1 VIQRT
6 HYLAALRDRLTRFP
20 VVSLLGPRQV
30 GKTTLARALAGE
42 SPSHFFDLEDVGALA
57 RLSDPRGALDRLEGL
72 VILDEAQRRPELFP
86 ILRVLA
92 DRPASKARFLIT
104 GSASAAL
111 VRGVS
116 ESLAGRVAHVDVSG
130 FDLRETGAESWRTL
144 WLRGGFPRAF
154 LASSDDASREWRE
167 EFVRSLLE
175 HDLPQW
181 GVTIPPEA
189 LRRFWTMLAHFHGQ
203 IWNGAEL
210 ARSMAVSEPAVR
222 RYLDLLSGAFMVRQ
236 LQPWHENIAKRQ
248 VRSPKIYLRDSGLL
262 HHLLRTARIE
272 DLEAHPKVGASWEG
286 FALEQTLHLTGAQDA
301 YFWATH
307 GGAELDLLLLRGN
320 RRIGFEFKLS
330 TTPSMT
336 KSMHVATA
344 DLGLN
349 HLVVVH
355 PGEESYAWN
364 DHAEAVSIK
373 ALPGRIAAIL

>member
-1 VIQRT
+1 MGR
-6 HYLAALRDRLTRFP
+6 HDPARGAAPILDH
-20 VVSLLGPRQV
+20 
-30 GKTTLARALAGE
+30 ARAF
-42 SPSHFFDLEDVGALA
+42 SRSNLEWSRTREIHGCLRTGGA
-57 RLSDPRGALDRLEGL
+57 
-72 VILDEAQRRPELFP
+72 
-86 ILRVLA
+86 
-92 DRPASKARFLIT
+92 
-104 GSASAAL
+104 
-111 VRGVS
+111 
-116 ESLAGRVAHVDVSG
+116 
-130 FDLRETGAESWRTL
+130 
-144 WLRGGFPRAF
+144 
-154 LASSDDASREWRE
+154 
-167 EFVRSLLE
+167 
-175 HDLPQW
+175 
-181 GVTIPPEA
+181 
-189 LRRFWTMLAHFHGQ
+189 
-203 IWNGAEL
+203 
-210 ARSMAVSEPAVR
+210 
-222 RYLDLLSGAFMVRQ
+222 